1 MKTIFASTDFLG
13 TCKVVASEEVNI
25 EQPFYYV
32 MHHENTQKGIDHF
45 VDSLEANL
53 LAVSMRKSKIF
64 EKLFNSSLSKR
75 MAYQARLP
83 LLVFHAVAVQSES
96 DDRDF

>member
-32 MHHENTQKGIDHF
+32 MHHENTQQGIDHF
-45 VDSLEANL
+45 VDSVGANL
-53 LAVSMRKSKIF
+53 LAVSMRKRKIF
-64 EKLFNSSLSKR
+64 EKLYNSSLSKR

-83 LLVFHAVAVQSES
+83 LIVFHAATSES
-96 DDRDF
+96 DDSDF